1 MLRSLYIT
9 ATFLLVLV
17 PAWVS
22 MASPIQSLVDM
33 ERICRFSTLQA
44 GTASANV
51 ADVSAA
57 MHEDSGRLFAMPED
71 YSNDP
76 KRAKSKHT
84 RAKTITS
91 LMEAR
96 DYVVERGGVLLRTY
110 TVRFDAQDFEL
121 IEDSE
126 HEDLLVLH
134 FPPTVPLF
142 DNEAMVAWTT
152 PTSLSFRVD
161 REDAEEMLALHEQ
174 EKLYLEAHVQLAAR
188 EAPQRAICRT
198 HQDLPT
204 VEFML
209 LEGTLH
215 DADDRRPLHHSVTD
229 RYERAACEQYT
240 TDTTADDAPP
250 RVRVTNVS
258 SIGDHSLSHTE
269 GTVLQLI
276 AETDVHVCYMQ
287 ALRQNSAMRGALVIE
302 FSLSETG
309 HIENS
314 GVVIDATNDRSLTQ
328 CTISTLERAE
338 IVREKDAS
346 PLNVRV
352 NLTFSR

>member
-9 ATFLLVLV
+9 GTFMLVML
-17 PAWVS
+17 PAWVG

-33 ERICRFSTLQA
+33 ERICRFSSLRMGA
-44 GTASANV
+44 SSASLADASATFQED
-51 ADVSAA
+51 AGLIFAA
-57 MHEDSGRLFAMPED
+57 PED
-71 YSNDP
+71 YSNDS
-76 KRAKSKHT
+76 KRVKSAKPST
-84 RAKTITS
+84 QTIAS
-91 LMEAR
+91 LIEAR
-96 DYVVERGGVLLRTY
+96 DYAVQRGGILMRTY
-110 TVRFDAQDFEL
+110 TVRFDADDFEL
-121 IEDSE
+121 VEDPN

-142 DNEAMVAWTT
+142 DDEAMVAWST

-161 REDAEEMLALHEQ
+161 REDAEEMLALHAQ
-174 EKLYLEAHVQLAAR
+174 DKLYLEAHVQLAAR
-188 EAPQRAICRT
+188 EAPQHAICRT
-198 HQDLPT
+198 HDEQPT

-215 DADDRRPLHHSVTD
+215 DANDRRPLHHSVTD
-229 RYERAACEQYT
+229 RYERAACEQHS
-240 TDTTADDAPP
+240 TDSLPDDALP
-250 RVRVTNVS
+250 RVRVTNLS

-269 GTVLQLI
+269 GTILQLI
-276 AETDVHVCYMQ
+276 TETDVHSCYMQ

-314 GVVIDATNDRSLTQ
+314 GVVIDATNDRALTQ
-328 CTISTLERAE
+328 CTISTLEKTE